1 MPQKPFIT
9 KFNGILRIF
18 LSLKSYQFIMKKI
31 LFSISILTSVAFF
44 AQEITLDKI
53 YSGYYRGKGI
63 SGISSLKNGEEYAV
77 IESGGITKYSY
88 KTTQKNGSIVEGRFQ
103 SYTFN
108 DDESKILL
116 LKDSKSIYRHSFL
129 GKFDVKD
136 LKSGKVMSLNN
147 GNFVQEPTFSPDG
160 NKVAF
165 VSDNNLFYQDL
176 NSGKITQITADGKK
190 NSILNGLADWVYEE
204 EFGHA
209 KLYEWTK
216 NSDAIVFVKSN
227 ESEVPEMMIPIY
239 GKQLYPSEMRFKY
252 PKAGEK
258 NSVVSAQLYRL
269 DSSKTIALNLSNFK
283 NYYIPD
289 VYKTAKADEIIL
301 ITSER
306 LQNASDVL
314 KVNTKTGNITKLFTE
329 SDKRWID
336 TDNVTLEF
344 LDDNSFI
351 WGAER
356 DGNRHLYWYN
366 EDGKLKKQITKGKWE
381 VTNYYGYNPKTKE
394 VFIQTTQEGSIN
406 KVISKVNINSGK
418 VTLLSEKTG
427 TNSANFSHNY
437 NYFIETSSSAA
448 KPYTYVLKDG
458 NGKTLKELQNNEEQL
473 KKLQADNMVTKEFFT
488 IPNEAGDQ
496 MNAWIMKPKDFDP
509 NKKYP
514 LFMFQYSGPGSQQVT
529 NSWDQGNGLWFNHLV
544 QKGYIVAC
552 VDGRGTGYKGTE
564 FKKVTYL
571 NLGKYEIEDQIAAA
585 KWFGKQSYINKDRI
599 GIFGW
604 SFGGYMASLAL
615 TKGADVFKT
624 GIAVAPVTNWRYYD
638 SVYTERFMR
647 TPQENPAGYDDNS
660 PTSYAELLKGKFL
673 LIHGTADDNVH
684 FQNSMEFAEAL
695 IQNKKQF
702 EFMAYPDKN
711 HGIAGGQTRAQLYQ
725 KMTDFLLNNL

>member
-1 MPQKPFIT
+1 
-9 KFNGILRIF
+9 
-18 LSLKSYQFIMKKI
+18 MKKL

-44 AQEITLDKI
+44 SQEITLDKI

-63 SGISSLKNGEEYAV
+63 SGISSLKNGENYV
-77 IESGGITKYSY
+77 IIEQDGIAKYSY
-88 KTTQKNGSIVEGRFQ
+88 KTTKKEGNIVDGRFE

-116 LKDSKSIYRHSFL
+116 LKQSEPIYRHSFL

-136 LKSGKVMSLNN
+136 LKSGKVLNINN
-147 GNFVQEPTFSPDG
+147 GNFLQEPTFSPDG

-165 VSDNNLFYQDL
+165 IADNNLFYQDL
-176 NSGKITQITADGKK
+176 NSGKITQITTDGKK
-190 NSILNGLADWVYEE
+190 NSILNGLGDWVYEE

-227 ESEVPEMMIPIY
+227 ESAVPEMSIPIY

-252 PKAGEK
+252 PKAGEN

-269 DSSKTIALNLSNFK
+269 DSAKTMALDLSNFK

-314 KVNTKTGNITKLFTE
+314 KVNTKTGAVTKLFTE

-344 LDDNSFI
+344 LADNSFI

-356 DGNRHLYWYN
+356 DGNRHLYWYDQN
-366 EDGKLKKQITKGKWE
+366 GKLKKQITKGDWE
-381 VTNYYGYNPKTKE
+381 VTNYYGFNPKSKE
-394 VFIQTTQEGSIN
+394 VFIQTTEKGSIN
-406 KVISKVNINSGK
+406 KVVSKVNIETGK
-418 VTLLSEKTG
+418 HTLISNPSG
-427 TNSANFSHNY
+427 TNSANFSQNF
-437 NYFIETSSSAA
+437 NYFIETSSSATN
-448 KPYTYVLKDG
+448 PYTYVLKNGD
-458 NGKTLKELQNNEEQL
+458 GKTLKELENNNEQL
-473 KKLQADNMVTKEFFT
+473 KKLQADNWVAKEYFT
-488 IPNEAGDQ
+488 IPNEVGDQ
-496 MNAWIMKPKDFDP
+496 MNAWVMKPKDFDP

-529 NSWDQGNGLWFNHLV
+529 NSWDMGNGLWFNHLV

-564 FKKVTYL
+564 YKKTTYL
-571 NLGKYEIEDQIAAA
+571 NLGKFEIDDQIAAA

-615 TKGADVFKT
+615 TKGADVFKA

-638 SVYTERFMR
+638 SIYTERFMR
-647 TPQENPAGYDDNS
+647 TPQENPGGYDDNS
-660 PTSYAELLKGKFL
+660 PTTYANLLKGKYL

-711 HGIAGGQTRAQLYQ
+711 HGIYGGQTRPQLYQ
-725 KMTDFLLNNL
+725 KMTHFILENL

>member
-1 MPQKPFIT
+1 
-9 KFNGILRIF
+9 
-18 LSLKSYQFIMKKI
+18 MKKI
-31 LFSISILTSVAFF
+31 LFSISILASVAFF
-44 AQEITLDKI
+44 SQEITLDKI

-63 SGISSLKNGEEYAV
+63 SGISSLKNGENYIV
-77 IESGGITKYSY
+77 IEQGGIANYSY
-88 KTTQKNGSIVEGRFQ
+88 KTTQKEGNIVDGNFE
-103 SYTFN
+103 SYIFN

-116 LKDSKSIYRHSFL
+116 LKNNEPIYRHSFL

-136 LKSGKVMSLNN
+136 LKSGKVINLNN

-160 NKVAF
+160 SKVAF
-165 VSDNNLFYQDL
+165 IADNNLFYQDL
-176 NSGKITQITADGKK
+176 NSGKITQITTDGKK
-190 NSILNGLADWVYEE
+190 NSILNGLGDWVYEE

-227 ESEVPEMMIPIY
+227 ESEVPEMSIPIY

-252 PKAGEK
+252 PKAGEN

-269 DSSKTIALNLSNFK
+269 NSAKTIALDLSNFK

-314 KVNTKTGNITKLFTE
+314 KVNTKTGAITKLFTE

-344 LDDNSFI
+344 LADNSFI

-356 DGNRHLYWYN
+356 DGNRHLYLYDEN
-366 EDGKLKKQITKGKWE
+366 GKLKKQITKGDWE
-381 VTNYYGYNPKTKE
+381 VTNYYGYNPKSKE
-394 VFIQTTQEGSIN
+394 VFIQTTQQGSIN
-406 KVISKVNINSGK
+406 KVVSKVNINTGK
-418 VTLLSEKTG
+418 TTLISNSTG
-427 TNSANFSHNY
+427 TNSANFSQNY

-473 KKLQADNMVTKEFFT
+473 KKLQQDNMVTKEFMT

-496 MNAWIMKPKDFDP
+496 MNAWVMKPKDFDP

-564 FKKVTYL
+564 YKKTTYQ
-571 NLGKYEIEDQIAAA
+571 NLGKFEIDDQIAAA

-604 SFGGYMASLAL
+604 SYGGYMASLAL
-615 TKGADVFKT
+615 TKGADVFKA

-638 SVYTERFMR
+638 SIYTERFMR
-647 TPQENPAGYDDNS
+647 TPQENPGGYDDNS
-660 PTSYAELLKGKFL
+660 PTSYANLLKGKYL

-684 FQNSMEFAEAL
+684 FQNSMEFSEAL
-695 IQNKKQF
+695 IQNNKQF

-711 HGIAGGQTRAQLYQ
+711 HGIYGGQTRPQLYQ
-725 KMTDFLLNNL
+725 KMTNFLLENL

>member
-1 MPQKPFIT
+1 
-9 KFNGILRIF
+9 
-18 LSLKSYQFIMKKI
+18 MKKI
-31 LFSISILTSVAFF
+31 LISLAIFSSVSFF
-44 AQEITLDKI
+44 SQTITLDKI

-63 SGISSLKNGEEYAV
+63 SGVSSLKNGENYVV
-77 IESGGITKYSY
+77 IEPGGIAKYSY
-88 KTTQKNGSIVEGRFQ
+88 KTTKKDGNIVEGNFQ
-103 SYTFN
+103 SYIFN

-116 LKDSKSIYRHSFL
+116 LKDSQPIYRHSFL
-129 GKFDVKD
+129 GKFDVRD
-136 LKSGKVMSLNN
+136 LKNGKTFSLNG

-160 NKVAF
+160 TKVAF
-165 VSDNNLFYQDL
+165 VADNNLFYQDL
-176 NSGKITQITADGKK
+176 NSGNIVKITNDGKK

-209 KLYEWTK
+209 RLYEWTK
-216 NSDAIVFVKSN
+216 NSDAIVFVKSD
-227 ESEVPEMMIPIY
+227 ETEVPEMYIPIY
-239 GKQLYPSEMRFKY
+239 EKQLYPSEMRFKY

-269 DSSKTIALNLSNFK
+269 DNAKTIALNLSNFK
-283 NYYIPD
+283 NYYIPN
-289 VYKTAKADEIIL
+289 VYHTAKADEIIL

-314 KVNTKTGNITKLFTE
+314 KVNTKTGNVTKLFTE

-356 DGNRHLYWYN
+356 DGNRHLYWYDQN
-366 EDGKLKKQITKGKWE
+366 GKLKKQITKGDWE
-381 VTNYYGYNPKTKE
+381 VTDYYGYNPKTNE
-394 VFIQTTQEGSIN
+394 VFIQTTQLGSIN
-406 KVISKVNINSGK
+406 KVVSKVNIKTGKTTVISNNS
-418 VTLLSEKTG
+418 G
-427 TNSANFSHNY
+427 TNSANFSQNY
-437 NYFIETSSSAA
+437 NYFIETSSSAQ

-458 NGKTLKELQNNEEQL
+458 NGKVLKELQNNEDQL
-473 KKLQADNMVTKEFFT
+473 KKLQADNLVTKEFFT

-509 NKKYP
+509 AKKYP
-514 LFMFQYSGPGSQQVT
+514 LFMFQYSGPGSQQVS
-529 NSWDQGNGLWFNHLV
+529 NSWDTGNGLWFNHLV
-544 QKGYIVAC
+544 QQGYIVAC
-552 VDGRGTGYKGTE
+552 VDGRGTGYKGTD
-564 FKKVTYL
+564 FKKVTYM

-647 TPQENPAGYDDNS
+647 TPQENPKGYDDNS
-660 PTSYAELLKGKFL
+660 PTSYAQLLKGKFL

-684 FQNSMEFAEAL
+684 FQNSMEFSEAL

-711 HGIAGGQTRAQLYQ
+711 HGIFGGQTRPQLYQ
-725 KMTDFLLNNL
+725 KMTNFILENL

>member
-1 MPQKPFIT
+1 
-9 KFNGILRIF
+9 
-18 LSLKSYQFIMKKI
+18 MKKI
-31 LFSISILTSVAFF
+31 LISLSLIASFTVFG
-44 AQEITLDKI
+44 QEITLDKI

-63 SGISSLKNGEEYAV
+63 AGIASLKNGENYAV
-77 IESGGITKYSY
+77 IEQTGIAKYSY
-88 KTTQKNGSIVEGRFQ
+88 KTSQKEGNVVDGSFE
-103 SYTFN
+103 SYTFS

-116 LKDSKSIYRHSFL
+116 LKESQPIYRHSFL

-136 LKSGKVMSLNN
+136 LKSGKVLNLNN
-147 GNFVQEPTFSPDG
+147 GNPVQEPSFSPDG
-160 NKVAF
+160 SKVAF
-165 VSDNNLFYQDL
+165 ISENNLFFQDL
-176 NSGKITQITADGKK
+176 NSGKIIQITTDGKK

-209 KLYEWTK
+209 QQYQWTK

-227 ESEVPEMMIPIY
+227 ETEVPEMYIPVY

-269 DSSKTIALNLSNFK
+269 DSGKTIPLNLSGFK
-283 NYYIPD
+283 NYYIPN
-289 VYKTAKADEIIL
+289 VYQTAKADEIIL

-306 LQNASDVL
+306 TQNASDVL
-314 KVNTKTGNITKLFTE
+314 KVNTKTGAVQKLFTE
-329 SDKRWID
+329 TDEKWVD

-351 WGAER
+351 WGSER
-356 DGNRHLYWYN
+356 DGNRHLYWYDQN
-366 EDGKLKKQITKGKWE
+366 GKLKKQITKGNWE
-381 VTNYYGYNPKTKE
+381 VTDYYGFNPKTKE
-394 VFIQTTQEGSIN
+394 VLIQTTEKGSIN
-406 KVISKVNINSGK
+406 KVVSKVNIENGK
-418 VTLLSEKTG
+418 STLISNAEG
-427 TNSANFSHNY
+427 NNSASFSGNY
-437 NYFIETSSSAA
+437 NYFIETSSSAS
-448 KPYTYVLKDG
+448 KPYTFVLKDG
-458 NGKTLKELQNNEEQL
+458 NGKTVKELQNNNDQL
-473 KKLQADNMVTKEFFT
+473 QKLQADNMVTKEFFT

-496 MNAWIMKPKDFDP
+496 MNAWVMKPKNFDK

-514 LFMFQYSGPGSQQVT
+514 LFMFQYSGPGSQSVS

-544 QKGYIVAC
+544 QQGYIVAC
-552 VDGRGTGYKGTE
+552 VDGRGTGYKGTKY
-564 FKKVTYL
+564 KKSTYL
-571 NLGKYEIEDQIAAA
+571 NLGKYEIEDQITAA
-585 KWFGKQSYINKDRI
+585 KWFGNQSYIDKSRI

-604 SFGGYMASLAL
+604 SYGGYMASLAL

-638 SVYTERFMR
+638 TVYTERFLR
-647 TPQENPAGYDDNS
+647 TPQENPAGYDENS
-660 PTSYAELLKGKFL
+660 PTEYAQLLKGNFL

-684 FQNSMEFAEAL
+684 FQNSMEFSEAL

-711 HGIAGGQTRAQLYQ
+711 HGIFGGQTRPQLYQ
-725 KMTDFLLNNL
+725 KMTDFILKNL

>member
-1 MPQKPFIT
+1 
-9 KFNGILRIF
+9 
-18 LSLKSYQFIMKKI
+18 MKKI
-31 LFSISILTSVAFF
+31 LLSISILASVAYFS
-44 AQEITLDKI
+44 QEITLDKI

-63 SGISSLKNGEEYAV
+63 SGISSLKNGENYIV
-77 IESGGITKYSY
+77 IEQGGIAKYSY
-88 KTTQKNGSIVEGRFQ
+88 KTTQKEGNIVDGNFE
-103 SYTFN
+103 SYIFN

-116 LKDSKSIYRHSFL
+116 LKNSEPIYRHSFL

-136 LKSGKVMSLNN
+136 LKSGKVINLNN
-147 GNFVQEPTFSPDG
+147 GNYVQEPTFSPDG
-160 NKVAF
+160 SKVAF
-165 VSDNNLFYQDL
+165 IADNNLFYQDL
-176 NSGKITQITADGKK
+176 NSGKITQITTDGKK
-190 NSILNGLADWVYEE
+190 NSILNGLGDWVYEE

-227 ESEVPEMMIPIY
+227 ESEVPEMSIPIY

-252 PKAGEK
+252 PKAGEN

-269 DSSKTIALNLSNFK
+269 DSAKTIALNLSNFK
-283 NYYIPD
+283 NYYIPN

-314 KVNTKTGNITKLFTE
+314 KVNTKTGTITKLFTE

-344 LDDNSFI
+344 LADNSFI

-356 DGNRHLYWYN
+356 DGNRHLYLYDEN
-366 EDGKLKKQITKGKWE
+366 GKLKKQITKGDWE

-394 VFIQTTQEGSIN
+394 VFIQTTQQGSIN
-406 KVISKVNINSGK
+406 KVVSKVNINTGK
-418 VTLLSEKTG
+418 TTLISNSTG
-427 TNSANFSHNY
+427 TNSANFSQNY

-473 KKLQADNMVTKEFFT
+473 KKLQQDNMVTKEFMT

-496 MNAWIMKPKDFDP
+496 MNAWVMKPKDFDP

-564 FKKVTYL
+564 YKKTTYL
-571 NLGKYEIEDQIAAA
+571 NLGKFEIDDQIAAA

-604 SFGGYMASLAL
+604 SYGGYMASLAL
-615 TKGADVFKT
+615 TKGADVFKA

-638 SVYTERFMR
+638 SIYTERFMR
-647 TPQENPAGYDDNS
+647 TPQENPGGYDDNS
-660 PTSYAELLKGKFL
+660 PTTYANLLKGKYL

-684 FQNSMEFAEAL
+684 FQNAMEFSEAL
-695 IQNKKQF
+695 IQNNKQF

-711 HGIAGGQTRAQLYQ
+711 HGIYGGQTRPQLYQ
-725 KMTDFLLNNL
+725 KMTNFLLENL

>member
-1 MPQKPFIT
+1 MK
-9 KFNGILRIF
+9 KLV
-18 LSLKSYQFIMKKI
+18 LSLAIIASVSA
-31 LFSISILTSVAFF
+31 FS
-44 AQEITLDKI
+44 QEITLDKI
-53 YSGYYRGKGI
+53 YSGYYRGKNIAGI
-63 SGISSLKNGEEYAV
+63 ASLKNGENYAV
-77 IESGGITKYSY
+77 IEQGGIAKYSY
-88 KTTQKNGSIVEGRFQ
+88 KTSQKEGNIVDGNFQ
-103 SYTFN
+103 SYIFN

-116 LKDSKSIYRHSFL
+116 LKESEPIYRHSFL

-136 LKSGKVMSLNN
+136 LKSGKVLSLNN

-160 NKVAF
+160 TKVAF
-165 VSDNNLFYQDL
+165 IVDNNLYYQEL
-176 NSGKITQITADGKK
+176 SSAKIIQITNDGKK

-209 KLYEWTK
+209 RQYEWTK
-216 NSDAIVFVKSN
+216 NSDAIVFVKSD
-227 ESEVPEMMIPIY
+227 ESEVPEMYIPIY

-258 NSVVSAQLYRL
+258 NSIVSAQLFRL
-269 DSSKTIALNLSNFK
+269 DSGKTIPLNLGSFK
-283 NYYIPD
+283 NYYIPN
-289 VYKTAKADEIIL
+289 VYKTAKADEMML
-301 ITSER
+301 ITSDR
-306 LQNASDVL
+306 IQNASDVL

-329 SDKRWID
+329 SDDKWVD

-344 LDDNSFI
+344 LADNSFI
-351 WGAER
+351 WGSER
-356 DGNRHLYWYN
+356 DGNRHLYWYDQN
-366 EDGKLKKQITKGKWE
+366 GKLKKQITKGNWE
-381 VTNYYGYNPKTKE
+381 VTDYYGFNPKTKE
-394 VFIQTTQEGSIN
+394 VLVQTTEKGSIN
-406 KVISKVNINSGK
+406 KVVSKINIETGK
-418 VTLLSEKTG
+418 STLLSNAEG
-427 TNSANFSHNY
+427 NNSASFSGNY
-437 NYFIETSSSAA
+437 NYFIETSSSAK
-448 KPYTYVLKDG
+448 KPYTFVLKDG
-458 NGKTLKELQNNEEQL
+458 NGKTVKELQNNNEQL
-473 KKLQADNMVTKEFFT
+473 KKLEADNFVTKEFFT

-496 MNAWIMKPKDFDP
+496 MNAWIMKPKNFDP

-514 LFMFQYSGPGSQQVT
+514 LFMYQYSGPGSQSVT
-529 NSWDQGNGLWFNHLV
+529 NSWDAGNGLWFNHLV

-552 VDGRGTGYKGTE
+552 VDGRGTGFKGTK
-564 FKKVTYL
+564 FKKVTYM

-585 KWFGKQSYINKDRI
+585 KWLGMQSYIDKDRI

-638 SVYTERFMR
+638 TVYTERFMR
-647 TPQENPAGYDDNS
+647 TPQENAKGYDENS
-660 PTSYAELLKGKFL
+660 PTEFANLLKGKFL

-711 HGIAGGQTRAQLYQ
+711 HGIYGGNTRPQLYQ
-725 KMTDFLLNNL
+725 MMTDFLLKNL

>member
-1 MPQKPFIT
+1 
-9 KFNGILRIF
+9 
-18 LSLKSYQFIMKKI
+18 MKKI

-44 AQEITLDKI
+44 SQEITLDKI

-63 SGISSLKNGEEYAV
+63 SGISSLKNGENYVV
-77 IESGGITKYSY
+77 IERGGIAKYSY
-88 KTTQKNGSIVEGRFQ
+88 KTSQKEGNIVDGRFQ
-103 SYTFN
+103 SYIFN

-116 LKDSKSIYRHSFL
+116 LKESEPIYRHSFL

-136 LKSGKVMSLNN
+136 LKSGKVINLNN

-160 NKVAF
+160 SKVAF
-165 VSDNNLFYQDL
+165 IADNNLFFEDL
-176 NSGKITQITADGKK
+176 QSGKITQITTDGKK

-209 KLYEWTK
+209 QLYEWTK

-227 ESEVPEMMIPIY
+227 ETQVPEMLIPIY

-252 PKAGEK
+252 PKAGEN

-269 DSSKTIALNLSNFK
+269 DNAKTIALNLSNFK
-283 NYYIPD
+283 NYYIPN

-314 KVNTKTGNITKLFTE
+314 KVNTKTGAITKLFTE

-344 LDDNSFI
+344 LADNSFI

-356 DGNRHLYWYN
+356 DGNRHLYWYDQN
-366 EDGKLKKQITKGKWE
+366 AKLKKQITKGDWE

-394 VFIQTTQEGSIN
+394 VFIQTTQQGSIN
-406 KVISKVNINSGK
+406 KVVSKVNIDSGK
-418 VTLLSEKTG
+418 TTLISNSTG
-427 TNSANFSHNY
+427 TNSANFSQNY
-437 NYFIETSSSAA
+437 NYFIETSSSAS

-458 NGKTLKELQNNEEQL
+458 NGKTVKELQNNDEQL
-473 KKLQADNMVTKEFFT
+473 KKLQQDNMVTKEFMT

-496 MNAWIMKPKDFDP
+496 MNAWVMKPKDFDP
-509 NKKYP
+509 NKEYP

-564 FKKVTYL
+564 YKKSTYL
-571 NLGKYEIEDQIAAA
+571 NLGKLEIDDQIAAA
-585 KWFGKQSYINKDRI
+585 KWFGRQSYINKDRI

-604 SFGGYMASLAL
+604 SYGGYMASLAL
-615 TKGADVFKT
+615 TKGADVFKA

-638 SVYTERFMR
+638 TVYTERFMR
-647 TPQENPAGYDDNS
+647 TPQENPGGYDDNS
-660 PTSYAELLKGKFL
+660 PTTYANLLKGKYL

-684 FQNSMEFAEAL
+684 FQNAMEFSEAL
-695 IQNKKQF
+695 IQNNKQF

-711 HGIAGGQTRAQLYQ
+711 HGIYGGQTRPQPYQ
-725 KMTDFLLNNL
+725 KMTNFLLENL

>member
-1 MPQKPFIT
+1 
-9 KFNGILRIF
+9 
-18 LSLKSYQFIMKKI
+18 MKKI
-31 LFSISILTSVAFF
+31 LLSISILASVAYFS
-44 AQEITLDKI
+44 QEITLDKI

-63 SGISSLKNGEEYAV
+63 SGISSLKNGENYIV
-77 IESGGITKYSY
+77 IEQGGIAKYSY
-88 KTTQKNGSIVEGRFQ
+88 KTTQKEGNIVDGNFE
-103 SYTFN
+103 SYIFN

-116 LKDSKSIYRHSFL
+116 LKNSEPIYRHSFL

-136 LKSGKVMSLNN
+136 LKSGKVINLNN
-147 GNFVQEPTFSPDG
+147 GNYVQEPTFSPDG
-160 NKVAF
+160 SKVAF
-165 VSDNNLFYQDL
+165 IADNNLFYQDL
-176 NSGKITQITADGKK
+176 NSGKITQITTDGKK
-190 NSILNGLADWVYEE
+190 NSILNGLGDWVYEE

-227 ESEVPEMMIPIY
+227 ESEVPEMSIPIY

-252 PKAGEK
+252 PKAGEN

-269 DSSKTIALNLSNFK
+269 DSAKTIALNLSNFK

-314 KVNTKTGNITKLFTE
+314 KVNTKTGAITKLFTE

-344 LDDNSFI
+344 LADNSFI

-356 DGNRHLYWYN
+356 DGNRHLYLYDEN
-366 EDGKLKKQITKGKWE
+366 GKLKKQITKGDWE

-394 VFIQTTQEGSIN
+394 VFIQTTQQGSIN
-406 KVISKVNINSGK
+406 KVVSKVNINTGK
-418 VTLLSEKTG
+418 TTLISNSTG
-427 TNSANFSHNY
+427 TNSANFSQNY

-473 KKLQADNMVTKEFFT
+473 KKLQQDNMVTKEFMT

-496 MNAWIMKPKDFDP
+496 MNAWVMKPKDFDP

-544 QKGYIVAC
+544 QKGFIVAC

-564 FKKVTYL
+564 YKKTTYL
-571 NLGKYEIEDQIAAA
+571 NLGKFEIDDQIAAA

-604 SFGGYMASLAL
+604 SYGGYMASLAL
-615 TKGADVFKT
+615 TKGADVFKA

-638 SVYTERFMR
+638 SIYTERFMR
-647 TPQENPAGYDDNS
+647 TPQENPGGYDDNS
-660 PTSYAELLKGKFL
+660 PTTYANLLKGKYL

-684 FQNSMEFAEAL
+684 FQNAMEFSEAL
-695 IQNKKQF
+695 IQNNKQF

-711 HGIAGGQTRAQLYQ
+711 HGIYGGQTRPQLYQ
-725 KMTDFLLNNL
+725 KMTNFLLENL